1 MDLKFETI
9 NFEIIE
15 NIAIIRLNR
24 PNSYNSLNA
33 KMAKELL
40 EISYECDTNKKI
52 RAIILTGEG
61 DKAFCAGGDL
71 KSFYETDSVAK
82 HLKMVTHD
90 LHGAI
95 TKFSRMNSPLI
106 VAVNGV
112 AAGAGLSFVGFAD
125 LAIAKSSATFVSA
138 YTKAGLTP
146 DGSSSYYLPRI
157 IGIRKYLELVMTNK
171 VLSSEEA
178 LSWGLL
184 NYIYDDKNFWNE
196 TLKLADNLSKG
207 PTLAYG
213 KTKRLIHNS
222 LNSTLETQ
230 MELETKM
237 ISESAETNDGQIGIK
252 AFIDK
257 EKPKFEGK

>member
-40 EISYECDTNKKI
+40 EISYECDTNKNI

-71 KSFYETDSVAK
+71 KSFHETGNIAK

-184 NYIYDDKNFWNE
+184 NYIYDDKFFWNE
-196 TLKLADNLSKG
+196 TVKLADNLSKG

-213 KTKRLIHNS
+213 KIKRLIHNS

>member
-1 MDLKFETI
+1 MKTQFETI

-24 PNSYNSLNA
+24 PDSYNSLNA
-33 KMAKELL
+33 KMAKEFL
-40 EISYECDTNKKI
+40 EISYECDSNKKI
-52 RAIILTGEG
+52 RVIILTGEG

-71 KSFYETDSVAK
+71 KSFHQTGDVGK
-82 HLKMVTHD
+82 HLKIVTHD

-95 TKFSRMNSPLI
+95 TKFSRMNAPLI

-171 VLSSEEA
+171 VLSSAEA

-184 NYIYDDKNFWNE
+184 NKVYDDNIFWDK
-196 TLKLADNLSKG
+196 TLKLAEMLSNG

-213 KTKRLIHNS
+213 KSKRLVHNS

-237 ISESAETNDGQIGIK
+237 ISDSAETIDGLHGIQS
-252 AFIDK
+252 FIDK
-257 EKPKFEGK
+257 VKPKFTGE

>member
-1 MDLKFETI
+1 MNLKFETI

-40 EISYECDTNKKI
+40 EISYECDANKKI

-61 DKAFCAGGDL
+61 DRAFCAGGDL
-71 KSFYETDSVAK
+71 KSFHETGNVAK

-184 NYIYDDKNFWNE
+184 NYVHDDKKFWGE

-230 MELETKM
+230 MEFETKM
-237 ISESAETNDGQIGIK
+237 IAESAETNDGQVGIK
-252 AFIDK
+252 AFLSK

>member
-1 MDLKFETI
+1 MNLKLETI

-40 EISYECDTNKKI
+40 EISYECDSNKKI

-61 DKAFCAGGDL
+61 DRAFCAGGDL
-71 KSFYETDSVAK
+71 KSFHETGNVAK

-112 AAGAGLSFVGFAD
+112 AAGAGVSFVGFAD
-125 LAIAKSSATFVSA
+125 LAIANQVQ
-138 YTKAGLTP
+138 
-146 DGSSSYYLPRI
+146 
-157 IGIRKYLELVMTNK
+157 
-171 VLSSEEA
+171 
-178 LSWGLL
+178 LL
-184 NYIYDDKNFWNE
+184 FLH
-196 TLKLADNLSKG
+196 TLKQVLHQMVLQV
-207 PTLAYG
+207 
-213 KTKRLIHNS
+213 IICQES
-222 LNSTLETQ
+222 LVLENI
-230 MELETKM
+230 L
-237 ISESAETNDGQIGIK
+237 N
-252 AFIDK
+252 
-257 EKPKFEGK
+257 

>member
-1 MDLKFETI
+1 MNLKFETI

-71 KSFYETDSVAK
+71 KSFHETGNVAK

-171 VLSSEEA
+171 VLSSEDA

-184 NYIYDDKNFWNE
+184 NYVHDDKKFWCE

-237 ISESAETNDGQIGIK
+237 IAESAETNDGQVGIK
-252 AFIDK
+252 AFLSK

>member
-1 MDLKFETI
+1 MNLQFETI
-9 NFEIIE
+9 KLEIIE

-71 KSFYETDSVAK
+71 KSFHETGNVGK
-82 HLKMVTHD
+82 HLKIVTHD

-95 TKFSRMNSPLI
+95 TRFSRMNCPLI

-125 LAIAKSSATFVSA
+125 LAIAKFSATFVSA

-178 LSWGLL
+178 LSWGLI
-184 NYIYDDKNFWNE
+184 NYVYNDKKFWNE

-237 ISESAETNDGQIGIK
+237 ISESAETNDGQIGIQ
-252 AFIDK
+252 AFLKK

>member
-1 MDLKFETI
+1 MNLKFETI

-24 PNSYNSLNA
+24 PNKYNSLNA

-71 KSFYETDSVAK
+71 KSFHETGNVAK

-95 TKFSRMNSPLI
+95 TKFSRMNSPFI

-184 NYIYDDKNFWNE
+184 NYIYDDKDFWNE

-207 PTLAYG
+207 PTIAYG

>member
-1 MDLKFETI
+1 MNLKFETI

-52 RAIILTGEG
+52 RANILTVEG

-71 KSFYETDSVAK
+71 KSFHETGNVAK

-157 IGIRKYLELVMTNK
+157 IGTRKYLELVMTNK
-171 VLSSEEA
+171 ILSSQEA

-184 NYIYDDKNFWNE
+184 NKVYDDKNFWDE
-196 TLKLADNLSKG
+196 TMKLANTPVSYTHLTL
-207 PTLAYG
+207 PTN
-213 KTKRLIHNS
+213 R
-222 LNSTLETQ
+222 EV
-230 MELETKM
+230 
-237 ISESAETNDGQIGIK
+237 
-252 AFIDK
+252 
-257 EKPKFEGK
+257 

>member
-1 MDLKFETI
+1 MNLKFETI
-9 NFEIIE
+9 NFENIE

-40 EISYECDTNKKI
+40 EISYECDSNKNI

-71 KSFYETDSVAK
+71 RSFHETGNVAK

-95 TKFSRMNSPLI
+95 TKFSRMNAPLI

-157 IGIRKYLELVMTNK
+157 IGTRKYLELVMTNK
-171 VLSSEEA
+171 ILSSQEA

-184 NYIYDDKNFWNE
+184 NKVYDDKNFWDE
-196 TLKLADNLSKG
+196 TMQSAGVLSKG

-237 ISESAETNDGQIGIK
+237 ISESAETSDGQIGIQ
-252 AFIDK
+252 AFLNK
-257 EKPKFEGK
+257 EKPKFQGK

>member
-1 MDLKFETI
+1 MNLKFETI

-40 EISYECDTNKKI
+40 EISYECDSNKNI

-71 KSFYETDSVAK
+71 KSFHETGNVAK

-95 TKFSRMNSPLI
+95 TKFSRMTSPLI

-171 VLSSEEA
+171 VLSSENA

-184 NYIYDDKNFWNE
+184 NYVYEDKNFWSE
-196 TLKLADNLSKG
+196 TIKLADNLSKG

-230 MELETKM
+230 MEFETKM
-237 ISESAETNDGQIGIK
+237 IAESADTKDGQIGIK
-252 AFIDK
+252 AFLSK

>member
-61 DKAFCAGGDL
+61 DRAFCAGGDL
-71 KSFYETDSVAK
+71 KSFHETGNVAK

-95 TKFSRMNSPLI
+95 TKFSRMNSPFI

>member
-1 MDLKFETI
+1 MNLKFETI

-71 KSFYETDSVAK
+71 KSFHETGNVAK

-125 LAIAKSSATFVSA
+125 LAIAKSSSTFVSA

-184 NYIYDDKNFWNE
+184 NYIYDDN
-196 TLKLADNLSKG
+196 
-207 PTLAYG
+207 
-213 KTKRLIHNS
+213 
-222 LNSTLETQ
+222 
-230 MELETKM
+230 
-237 ISESAETNDGQIGIK
+237 IS
-252 AFIDK
+252 
-257 EKPKFEGK
+257 

>member
-1 MDLKFETI
+1 MNLKFETI

-61 DKAFCAGGDL
+61 DRAFCAGGDL
-71 KSFYETDSVAK
+71 KSFYETGNVAK

-178 LSWGLL
+178 LTLGLL
-184 NYIYDDKNFWNE
+184 NYIYDDKNFWSE

-207 PTLAYG
+207 PTIAYG

-237 ISESAETNDGQIGIK
+237 IAESAERNDGQVGIK
-252 AFIDK
+252 AFLSK

>member
-1 MDLKFETI
+1 MNLKFETI

-24 PNSYNSLNA
+24 PSSYNSLNA

-61 DKAFCAGGDL
+61 DRAFCAGGDL
-71 KSFYETDSVAK
+71 KSFYETGNVAK

-138 YTKAGLTP
+138 STKAGLTP

-157 IGIRKYLELVMTNK
+157 IGIRKYLELVMTNN
-171 VLSSEEA
+171 VLSSEQA

-196 TLKLADNLSKG
+196 TVKLADNLSKG

-237 ISESAETNDGQIGIK
+237 ISESAETSDGQNGIQ
-252 AFIDK
+252 AFLKK

>member
-1 MDLKFETI
+1 
-9 NFEIIE
+9 
-15 NIAIIRLNR
+15 
-24 PNSYNSLNA
+24 
-33 KMAKELL
+33 MAKELL

-71 KSFYETDSVAK
+71 KSFHETGNVAK

-112 AAGAGLSFVGFAD
+112 ALVRIIICWFCRFSYCK
-125 LAIAKSSATFVSA
+125 ISATFVSA

-178 LSWGLL
+178 LSWGL
-184 NYIYDDKNFWNE
+184 
-196 TLKLADNLSKG
+196 
-207 PTLAYG
+207 
-213 KTKRLIHNS
+213 
-222 LNSTLETQ
+222 
-230 MELETKM
+230 
-237 ISESAETNDGQIGIK
+237 
-252 AFIDK
+252 
-257 EKPKFEGK
+257 

>member
-1 MDLKFETI
+1 MYLKFETI

-71 KSFYETDSVAK
+71 KSFHETGNVAK

-125 LAIAKSSATFVSA
+125 LAIAKTSATFVSA

>member
-1 MDLKFETI
+1 MDFKFKTI

-71 KSFYETDSVAK
+71 KSFHETGNVAK

-125 LAIAKSSATFVSA
+125 LAIATSSATFVSA

-146 DGSSSYYLPRI
+146 DGSSSCLLYTSPSPRD
-157 IGIRKYLELVMTNK
+157 
-171 VLSSEEA
+171 A
-178 LSWGLL
+178 
-184 NYIYDDKNFWNE
+184 
-196 TLKLADNLSKG
+196 
-207 PTLAYG
+207 
-213 KTKRLIHNS
+213 
-222 LNSTLETQ
+222 
-230 MELETKM
+230 
-237 ISESAETNDGQIGIK
+237 
-252 AFIDK
+252 
-257 EKPKFEGK
+257 

>member
-9 NFEIIE
+9 NFEIID

-71 KSFYETDSVAK
+71 KSFHETGNVAK

-125 LAIAKSSATFVSA
+125 LAIAKTSATFVSA

>member
-1 MDLKFETI
+1 MNLKFETI

-71 KSFYETDSVAK
+71 KSFHETGNVAK

-95 TKFSRMNSPLI
+95 TRFSRMNSPLI
-106 VAVNGV
+106 VAVYGV

-184 NYIYDDKNFWNE
+184 NYVYDDKNFWNE
-196 TLKLADNLSKG
+196 TVKLADNLSKG

-237 ISESAETNDGQIGIK
+237 IAESAETNDGQAGIK
-252 AFIDK
+252 AFLSK

>member
-40 EISYECDTNKKI
+40 EISYECDTNKNI

-71 KSFYETDSVAK
+71 KSFHETGNIAK

-125 LAIAKSSATFVSA
+125 LAIAKTSATFVSA

-184 NYIYDDKNFWNE
+184 NYIYDDKNYWNE

>member
-1 MDLKFETI
+1 MNLKFETI

-61 DKAFCAGGDL
+61 DRAFCAGGDL
-71 KSFYETDSVAK
+71 KSFHETGNVAK

-171 VLSSEEA
+171 VLSSDEA
-178 LSWGLL
+178 LSCGLL

-196 TLKLADNLSKG
+196 TVKLADNLSKG

-237 ISESAETNDGQIGIK
+237 ISESAETSDGQNGIQ
-252 AFIDK
+252 AFLKK

>member
-1 MDLKFETI
+1 MNLKFETI

-15 NIAIIRLNR
+15 NVAIIRLNR

-61 DKAFCAGGDL
+61 NKAFCAGGDL
-71 KSFYETDSVAK
+71 KSFHETGNVGK
-82 HLKMVTHD
+82 HLKIVTHD

-95 TKFSRMNSPLI
+95 TRFSRMNSPLI
-106 VAVNGV
+106 VAINGV

-184 NYIYDDKNFWNE
+184 SYIYDDKNFWNE

>member
-15 NIAIIRLNR
+15 NIAIICLNR

-40 EISYECDTNKKI
+40 EISYECDANKKI

-71 KSFYETDSVAK
+71 KSFHETGNVAK

>member
-40 EISYECDTNKKI
+40 EISYECDMNKKI

-71 KSFYETDSVAK
+71 ISYHETGNVAK
-82 HLKMVTHD
+82 HLKIVTHD

-95 TKFSRMNSPLI
+95 TRFSRMNSPLI

-125 LAIAKSSATFVSA
+125 LAIAKFSATFVSA

-196 TLKLADNLSKG
+196 TVKLADNLSKG

-230 MELETKM
+230 MEIETKM
-237 ISESAETNDGQIGIK
+237 ISESAETSDGQNGIQ
-252 AFIDK
+252 AFLKK

>member
-71 KSFYETDSVAK
+71 KSFHETGNISK

-106 VAVNGV
+106 VAINGV

-125 LAIAKSSATFVSA
+125 LAIAKTSATFVSA

>member
-1 MDLKFETI
+1 MNLKFETI

-15 NIAIIRLNR
+15 NVATIRLNR

-71 KSFYETDSVAK
+71 KSFHETGNVAK

-171 VLSSEEA
+171 VLSSEDA

-184 NYIYDDKNFWNE
+184 NYVHDDKKYWGE

-237 ISESAETNDGQIGIK
+237 IAESAETNDGQVGIK
-252 AFIDK
+252 AFLSK

>member
-1 MDLKFETI
+1 MNLKFETI

-71 KSFYETDSVAK
+71 KSFHETGNVAK

-178 LSWGLL
+178 LTWGPL

-196 TLKLADNLSKG
+196 TLKLADNLSKC

-237 ISESAETNDGQIGIK
+237 IAESAETNDGQVGIK
-252 AFIDK
+252 AFLSK

>member
-1 MDLKFETI
+1 MNLKFETI

-61 DKAFCAGGDL
+61 DRAFCAGGDL
-71 KSFYETDSVAK
+71 KSFHETGNVAK

-125 LAIAKSSATFVSA
+125 LAIAKTRATFVSA

-157 IGIRKYLELVMTNK
+157 IGIRKYLELVMTSK
-171 VLSSEEA
+171 VLSSKEA

-184 NYIYDDKNFWNE
+184 NYIYDDKSFWNE
-196 TLKLADNLSKG
+196 TVK
-207 PTLAYG
+207 
-213 KTKRLIHNS
+213 
-222 LNSTLETQ
+222 
-230 MELETKM
+230 
-237 ISESAETNDGQIGIK
+237 
-252 AFIDK
+252 
-257 EKPKFEGK
+257 

>member
-1 MDLKFETI
+1 MNLKFETI

-61 DKAFCAGGDL
+61 DRAFCAGGDL
-71 KSFYETDSVAK
+71 KSFHETGNVAK

-95 TKFSRMNSPLI
+95 TRFSRMNSPLI

-125 LAIAKSSATFVSA
+125 LAIAKSGATFVSA

-171 VLSSEEA
+171 VLSSEDA

-184 NYIYDDKNFWNE
+184 NYVYDDKNFWGE

-237 ISESAETNDGQIGIK
+237 IAESAETNDGQIGIK
-252 AFIDK
+252 AFLSK